1 MESNTKPECCT
12 LRPSGSGGGGTRG
25 TWGPACSA
33 PSLAFSQKTRPLGRD
48 SAGQMDG
55 AVEAWGG
62 HTLPRVT
69 RGGGPELCKD
79 LGPDCRGQALHQVC
93 TTAVPQEGSP
103 GPAAPSGSSGPSHLV
118 PIRAPGQDP
127 VASADHNSPT
137 RPPGRPEATEVVRE
151 AEEGAASARAAV
163 TRAPS
168 RSHLATCHHSHG
180 PGMPGLPWC
189 PELGQASGASHLPY
203 LHAGPGQ
210 VPRGDRPP

>member
-1 MESNTKPECCT
+1 MGAPGAPGALPAQPPPLHSHRKPGPWGGILLARWMAQ
-12 LRPSGSGGGGTRG
+12 LRPG
-25 TWGPACSA
+25 
-33 PSLAFSQKTRPLGRD
+33 
-48 SAGQMDG
+48 
-55 AVEAWGG
+55 GG

-69 RGGGPELCKD
+69 RGGGPELRKD

-103 GPAAPSGSSGPSHLV
+103 DPAAPSGSSGPSHLV

-137 RPPGRPEATEVVRE
+137 RPPGRPEATEAVRE

-189 PELGQASGASHLPY
+189 PELDQASGASHLPY